1 MDTTSP
7 KYLRARI
14 DMFRDVLSKV
24 DAKDFNTALLRN
36 GVFPKDRDE
45 KAIVLTYLK
54 QRDYSNDPLTFSEL
68 STFNTW
74 FAWHSE
80 KVCGSEEYTSSR
92 EFPITIKGTEFNIKS
107 TLNHA
112 LGDFQLILELPGE
125 WIIKTFYP
133 EYEDFFV
140 QYASGK
146 YMIQLF
152 THGMDYNFQIN
163 NGDFLLEN
171 INYRRIEDANAHA
184 LKFMNEHPV
193 VETRL
198 SELEIEALALE
209 LEMQIK
215 RI

>member
-7 KYLRARI
+7 KFLRARI

-24 DAKDFNTALLRN
+24 DAKDNVASLLRN

-45 KAIVLTYLK
+45 ESLVAVYLK
-54 QRDYSNDPLTFSEL
+54 QRDYSGEPLSFSEL
-68 STFNTW
+68 CTFNTW
-74 FAWHSE
+74 FARHPE
-80 KVCGSEEYTSSR
+80 KVCGREEYTNSR

-140 QYASGK
+140 QYACGK
-146 YMIQLF
+146 YMIQVF

-171 INYRRIEDANAHA
+171 INYRRIEDAIAHA

-193 VETRL
+193 GDTKL

>member
-14 DMFRDVLSKV
+14 DMIRDVLSKV
-24 DAKDFNTALLRN
+24 DAKDFNTSLLRN
-36 GVFPKDRDE
+36 GVYPKDRDE
-45 KAIVLTYLK
+45 ESIVAAYMK
-54 QRDYSNDPLTFSEL
+54 QKDYSNEPLSFSEL
-68 STFNTW
+68 CTFNTW

-80 KVCGSEEYTSSR
+80 KVCGKEEYTSSR

-133 EYEDFFV
+133 EYEDFLV
-140 QYASGK
+140 QYACGK
-146 YMIQLF
+146 YMIQVF
-152 THGMDYNFQIN
+152 AHGMDYNFQIN
-163 NGDFLLEN
+163 NGDFLIEN
-171 INYRRIEDANAHA
+171 INYRKIEDANKHA
-184 LKFMNEHPV
+184 LKFMNQHPIGS
-193 VETRL
+193 TTL

-215 RI
+215 KI

>member
-14 DMFRDVLSKV
+14 DMIRDILSKT
-24 DAKDFNTALLRN
+24 DTKDFNTSLLRN
-36 GVFPKDRDE
+36 GVYPKDRDE
-45 KAIVLTYLK
+45 ESLVAVYMK
-54 QRDYSNDPLTFSEL
+54 QKDYSNEPLSFSEL
-68 STFNTW
+68 CTFNTW
-74 FAWHSE
+74 FAWHIE
-80 KVCGSEEYTSSR
+80 KVCGREEYTSSR

-125 WIIKTFYP
+125 WSIKIFNP

-140 QYASGK
+140 QYACGN
-146 YMIQLF
+146 YTIQVF
-152 THGMDYNFQIN
+152 THGMDYNFQIS
-163 NGDFLLEN
+163 NGEVLLEN
-171 INYRRIEDANAHA
+171 INYRKIEDANEHA
-184 LKFMNEHPV
+184 FRFMNEHLLGN
-193 VETRL
+193 TSM